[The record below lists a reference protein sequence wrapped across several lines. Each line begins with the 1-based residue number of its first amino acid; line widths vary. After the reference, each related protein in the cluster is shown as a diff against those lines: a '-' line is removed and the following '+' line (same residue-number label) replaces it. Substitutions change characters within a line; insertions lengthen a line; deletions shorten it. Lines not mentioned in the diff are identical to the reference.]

1 MKIRPLILFSVIMF
15 ILVKQASCDDF
26 SQARMLFH
34 KGNAYYNDENFQEAI
49 VQYEQAL
56 KQGLESGPLYYNLG
70 NAYFKSGSLGRAILN
85 YSRAKRLM
93 PKDADL
99 LSNLAYA
106 QSLIKGGTGAPE
118 RKWFVRLLLSLADSF
133 SLNKITMLC
142 SVLYLILSALITLY
156 ILAKNLKK
164 IISYLAALV
173 LVVLVISMGLFYIQ
187 YSKII
192 IHKEAVVVFD
202 KSDSKFEPFDDAT
215 TFFTLYEGESVH
227 IVTSEKDW
235 VKIKR
240 LDNKQGWI
248 KKSDIER
255 I

>member
-1 MKIRPLILFSVIMF
+1 MKIRLLILFSIIM
-15 ILVKQASCDDF
+15 IASVTPAFGGDS

-34 KGNAYYNDENFQEAI
+34 KGNAYYNDEGYEDAI
-49 VQYEQAL
+49 VQYEEAL
-56 KQGLESGPLYYNLG
+56 RLGLESGPLYYNLA
-70 NAYFKSGSLGRAILN
+70 NAYFKSGSLGKAILN

-106 QSLIKGGTGAPE
+106 QSLIKGGTVVSE
-118 RKWFVRLLLSLADSF
+118 RKWLARVFFGLADSF
-133 SLNKITMLC
+133 SLDKITLLC
-142 SVLYLILSALITLY
+142 SVLYLILSVLIILY
-156 ILAKNLKK
+156 ILAKDLKK
-164 IISYLAALV
+164 IASYLIV
-173 LVVLVISMGLFYIQ
+173 LVMIMLVVSIGLFYVQ
-187 YSKII
+187 YNKII
-192 IHKEAVVVFD
+192 VHKEAVVISD

-215 TFFTLYEGESVH
+215 TFFTLYEGESVN

-248 KKSDIER
+248 KKSDLEFI
-255 I
+255 